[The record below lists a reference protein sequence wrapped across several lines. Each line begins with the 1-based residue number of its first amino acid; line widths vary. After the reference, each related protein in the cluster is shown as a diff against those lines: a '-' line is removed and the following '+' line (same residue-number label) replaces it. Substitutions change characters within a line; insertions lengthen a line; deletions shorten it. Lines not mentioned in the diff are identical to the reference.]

1 MDPFSSSG
9 FVLNLNGYYV
19 DRLDGFMVGSSQ
31 TEQSKFTFE
40 KLDEYRIRLISSDG
54 NYTSTVLENS
64 VDYIKATSNSPDESA
79 IFRVYNI
86 DGKLSIKADT
96 GSYVS
101 WWVSNYFR
109 AEKIGNDY
117 TTVFNVEAPT
127 VKSGTIMIAE
137 I

>member
-40 KLDEYRIRLISSDG
+40 KLDDYSIRLISSNG
-54 NYTSTVLENS
+54 EYTSRVLENNANF
-64 VDYIKATSNSPDESA
+64 IKATNNSPDESA

-96 GSYVS
+96 GRYVS
-101 WWVSNYFR
+101 ISYNYFR
-109 AEKIGNDY
+109 AEKILNDGW
-117 TTVFNVEAPT
+117 TVFNLEAPT
-127 VKSGTIMIAE
+127 VKSGIMNDC
-137 I
+137 